1 MGELLTEILNFLYSH
16 GIRICMIPFPD
27 LNELNKLLV
36 QVQAMQE
43 RINQIMAEL
52 HTTKDQ
58 NRIIQLNI
66 ELQNI
71 VKQLEIVKNAIMVC
85 VPTMSFEQKEQPK
98 NQEQK

>member
-1 MGELLTEILNFLYSH
+1 
-16 GIRICMIPFPD
+16 MIPFPD

-36 QVQAMQE
+36 QVQAMQD
-43 RINQIMAEL
+43 RVNQIMAEL

-71 VKQLEIVKNAIMVC
+71 VKQLEIVKNAIMVSI
-85 VPTMSFEQKEQPK
+85 PTMSFEQKEQPK

>member
-1 MGELLTEILNFLYSH
+1 
-16 GIRICMIPFPD
+16 MIPFPD

-36 QVQAMQE
+36 QVQTMQD
-43 RINQIMAEL
+43 RVNQIMAEL

-71 VKQLEIVKNAIMVC
+71 VKQLEVVKNAIMVC
-85 VPTMSFEQKEQPK
+85 VPTMSFEQKEQPAK
-98 NQEQK
+98 NEEQK

>member
-1 MGELLTEILNFLYSH
+1 
-16 GIRICMIPFPD
+16 MIPFPD

-36 QVQAMQE
+36 QVQAMQD
-43 RINQIMAEL
+43 RINQIMTEL